1 MPLPR
6 KSLISLSQ
14 TPYYH
19 CISRCVRRAFLCGKD
34 KFTGQSYE
42 HRRQWVEDRLLL
54 LGNVF
59 AIDICAYAVMSN
71 HTHVVLHVNQEAA
84 CQWST
89 EQVLERWHRLHK
101 GTVLTNRFLNPAER
115 KAMSTAEKEAVES
128 TAEVYRSR
136 LYDISWFM
144 RLLNEFIAR
153 QANKEDDCT
162 GRFWEGRFKS
172 QALLDDAALAACMAY
187 VDLNPVRAGL
197 ANTPQHSCH
206 TSIKKRIR
214 AARKNQQP
222 RKLYPFA
229 EAGKPAVAAAL
240 PFLLKDYLALVNLTC
255 RQYQLKSSD
264 DAPGSASILKKA
276 GLSQAQWR
284 WMVEGVEQQFG
295 HRISLSLVNKKLERR
310 RLRIA

>member
-19 CISRCVRRAFLCGKD
+19 CVSRCVRRAFLCGKD
-34 KFTGQSYE
+34 KYTGQSYE
-42 HRRQWVEDRLLL
+42 HRRQWVEDRLLF
-54 LGNVF
+54 LGTIF

-71 HTHVVLHVNQEAA
+71 HTHVVLHVDRQAA

-101 GTVLTNRFLNPAER
+101 GTVLTNRYLNLTER
-115 KAMSTAEKEAVES
+115 KGMSTAETDAVKS
-128 TAEVYRSR
+128 TAEIYRSR
-136 LYDISWFM
+136 LHDISWFM

-153 QANKEDDCT
+153 QANKEDNCT

-172 QALLDDAALAACMAY
+172 QALLDEAALAACMAY

-197 ANTPQHSCH
+197 ATTPQGSCH
-206 TSIKKRIR
+206 TSIKKRLQ
-214 AARKNQQP
+214 AVKQNQQP
-222 RKLYPFA
+222 RGLCPFA
-229 EAGKPAVAAAL
+229 EADNPSASSPL
-240 PFLLKDYLALVNLTC
+240 PFLLQDYLALVNLTC
-255 RQYQLKSSD
+255 GQFLPQKSSR
-264 DAPGSASILKKA
+264 GINSASILKNT
-276 GLSQAQWR
+276 GLSQAQWH

-295 HRISLSLVNKKLERR
+295 TRVSLDLVHKKFSHLN
-310 RLRIA
+310 LKAI